1 MCGIVGYIGNR
12 KAKSILIDG
21 LKKLEYRGYD
31 SAGIALYEDD
41 NLFIKKEKGKIVNL
55 EKSLN
60 DKYKSNLGIA
70 HTRWATHGK
79 PSKNNSHPHY
89 NKDQTIAVVHNGIIE
104 NYIEIKEWLK
114 NEHNYEFVTET
125 DTEVVGHLI
134 DYYYKDNLK
143 EAFKKTIKKLK
154 GAFAL
159 GVISAKEP
167 DKLFTY
173 RKDSPLVIGIGDN
186 EKFIASDV
194 PAILKHTNKVIFLEN
209 NEMGILQKDKIE
221 IFDKNNKKIN
231 KEIVTIDWTLEDAQ
245 KDGYPHFTIK
255 EINEQPKG
263 IQKVLDHRLNK
274 DNEIILQGVKLDKKE
289 LENISKIYIIAC
301 GTSYHAG
308 LIGKFLIEKYAKI
321 PVLVEIASEFRYREP
336 VIDENTLVIAVS
348 QSGETIDTLK
358 AIRQAKN
365 KGARIMSIVNVV
377 GSSIDR
383 ESDDVFYT
391 WAGPEIGVASTK
403 AYTTQLATFYLLSLF
418 MAKKLNKIELKEYE
432 NILNNLRD
440 IPKKIQ
446 EILDKSKDIEKIAK
460 KYVDRKSVFFIGRG
474 LDAEIS
480 YEASLKLKEISYI
493 NSFAIEA
500 GELKHGT
507 IALIEKNSLVV
518 SLATQEYLYDKMR
531 SNMQEVNARDGKI
544 LSVVQKGK
552 DDIKDV
558 SDDVLFIPNTI
569 DALTP
574 LLSII
579 PMQLL
584 AYYVSVEKG
593 NDVDQ
598 PRNLAKSV
606 TVE

>member
-1 MCGIVGYIGNR
+1 MCGIVGYIGNK
-12 KAKSILIDG
+12 KAKDVLIDG

-31 SAGIALYEDD
+31 SAGIALYEEDKI
-41 NLFIKKEKGKIVNL
+41 FIKKEKGKIINL
-55 EKSLN
+55 EKSLDN
-60 DKYKSNLGIA
+60 EHEATLGVA

-79 PSKNNSHPHY
+79 PSKINSHPHY
-89 NKDQTIAVVHNGIIE
+89 NKDKTIAVVHNGIIE
-104 NYIEIKEWLK
+104 NYQQIKEWLIK
-114 NEHNYEFVTET
+114 EDNYEFVTET
-125 DTEVVGHLI
+125 DTEVIAHLI
-134 DYYYKDNLK
+134 DYYYKDDLEK
-143 EAFKKTIKKLK
+143 AFEKAIKKLK
-154 GAFAL
+154 GAYAL
-159 GVISAKEP
+159 GVFSSKEP
-167 DKLFTY
+167 DKLFAY

-194 PAILKHTNKVIFLEN
+194 PAILKHTNKVMFLEN
-209 NEMGILQKDKIE
+209 NEMAILKRDELKV
-221 IFDKNNKKIN
+221 FDKDNKKIN

-274 DNEIILQGVKLDKKE
+274 DNDIILEGVKLDKKE
-289 LENISKIYIIAC
+289 LKNISKIYIIAC

-308 LIGKFLIEKYAKI
+308 LVGKFLIEKYAKI
-321 PVLVEIASEFRYREP
+321 PVLVEIASEFRYRDP

-418 MAKKLNKIELKEYE
+418 MAKKLDKIELKEYE
-432 NILNNLRD
+432 NILDNLRK

-446 EILDKSKDIEKIAK
+446 EILDKSKDVEKIAK
-460 KYVDRKSVFFIGRG
+460 KYVDKKSVFFIGRG

-507 IALIEKNSLVV
+507 IALIEKDSLVI
-518 SLATQEYLYDKMR
+518 SLATQQYLYDKMR

-552 DDIKDV
+552 DDIKDI
-558 SDDVLFIPNTI
+558 SDDVLFIPNTL
-569 DALTP
+569 DTLTP